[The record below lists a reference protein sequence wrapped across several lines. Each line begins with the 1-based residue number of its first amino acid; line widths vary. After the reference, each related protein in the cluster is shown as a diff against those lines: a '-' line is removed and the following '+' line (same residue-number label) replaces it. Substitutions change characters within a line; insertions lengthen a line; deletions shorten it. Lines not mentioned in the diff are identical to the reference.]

1 MDSSLLEPSE
11 FAWVFSCVGLR
22 VLPLLLMLPGAFS
35 AAVPMRLRI
44 ALAVCVSACLTPNAC
59 QYVEELHG
67 SAGMPHS
74 NAEWIAGMGGEL
86 ILGLLLAS
94 VFSLTLVSLR
104 IAGQMISQLSGF
116 SFAETQD
123 PDAAQRMP
131 LLSGLLGWLAIVVLL
146 LSGVHRQ
153 VLAACFESLAS
164 YPVGSVR
171 FEASW
176 LAEFNRVLQ
185 HTFEVGLRV
194 SVPIGLSLLVV
205 TIANGIL
212 SRAVPQLHM
221 LGVGL
226 NLNALAMLVALFLSV
241 GGVGWVFQQ
250 ELGGWLDSCQ
260 RIVALDP

>member
-1 MDSSLLEPSE
+1 
-11 FAWVFSCVGLR
+11 
-22 VLPLLLMLPGAFS
+22 MLPGAFS
-35 AAVPMRLRI
+35 SAVPMRLRL

-59 QYVEELHG
+59 QYITGANG
-67 SAGMPHS
+67 SPEIA
-74 NAEWIAGMGGEL
+74 ADQAARIAGIGGEL

-104 IAGQMISQLSGF
+104 VAGQTLSQLSGL

-123 PDAAQRMP
+123 LDASERMP
-131 LLSGLLGWLAIVVLL
+131 LLSGLLGWLALVILL
-146 LSGVHRQ
+146 LCGVHRQ

-171 FEASW
+171 FDASW
-176 LAEFNRVLQ
+176 LSEFNRVLQ

-226 NLNALAMLVALFLSV
+226 NLNALAVLVALFLGV

-250 ELGGWLDSCQ
+250 ELGGWIDSCQ